1 MSKRRQEDILS
12 DIEQA
17 IKRILFYMENLT
29 IEEFYEDI
37 RTQDAVTRNIE
48 IIGEAAKMV
57 DEETKKLDSTI
68 EWSLMAKTR
77 DRLIH
82 HYFGVNYDVIWA
94 ICKENLPEILEKIER
109 IKNK

>member
-29 IEEFYEDI
+29 IEEFYQDI

-57 DEETKKLDSTI
+57 NEETKELDNTI

-109 IKNK
+109 I

>member
-17 IKRILFYMENLT
+17 IRRILFYMENLT

-57 DEETKKLDSTI
+57 DEETKELDSTI

-94 ICKENLPEILEKIER
+94 IYKENLPEILEKIER
-109 IKNK
+109 IRNK

>member
-57 DEETKKLDSTI
+57 DEETKELDSTI

>member
-29 IEEFYEDI
+29 IEEFYQDI

-57 DEETKKLDSTI
+57 DEETKELDSTI

-109 IKNK
+109 IRNK

>member
-29 IEEFYEDI
+29 IEEFYQDI

-57 DEETKKLDSTI
+57 DEETKELDSTI

>member
-57 DEETKKLDSTI
+57 DEETKELDSTI

-94 ICKENLPEILEKIER
+94 ICKENLPEILDKIER
-109 IKNK
+109 IKKN

>member
-12 DIEQA
+12 DIEQS

-29 IEEFYEDI
+29 IEEFYQDI

-57 DEETKKLDSTI
+57 DEETKELDSTI